1 MQKTMSIRMNE
12 QDYNFVKNLAEEN
25 KEEISKAM
33 RELVDLGRL
42 MFAIQSYKNKKIS
55 IGKAANLAGISI
67 TEMMDLLSKFK
78 IESNI
83 EYEDYL
89 EGLKKIKKIW

>member
-1 MQKTMSIRMNE
+1 MQKTLSIRMNK
-12 QDYNFVKNLAEEN
+12 QDYTFVKTLAEEN

-33 RELVDLGRL
+33 RELMDLGRL
-42 MFAIQSYKNKKIS
+42 MFAIQSYKNHQIS

-67 TEMMDLLSKFK
+67 TEMMDTLTKFK

-89 EGLKKIKKIW
+89 EGLKNLEKVW